1 MLWQRAYTTL
11 SLRTRNK
18 MKTEV
23 KIGIVGVIA
32 LVALFLGINFLKGV
46 NLFSSSETY
55 YIVFSN
61 TKGLTRSS
69 SVYADGYKVGIVS
82 DLRIPKGSS
91 AQLDE
96 AVLGGCT
103 LNMLLATN
111 LTEAYHP
118 GDTIEGSDVNGLMAK
133 VGGMVPQLEEVV
145 AKVDTLVATLNTLL
159 SNPNL
164 PLIIQ
169 NAELITENLNKSTQ
183 QLNTLLRNDIPQMT
197 GTFTKA
203 GEGVNNLTDKMN
215 QLDLQATLDNV
226 NQTISSVHD
235 MMEQMQSP
243 KGTLGK
249 LMNDPSVYDNLNHTV
264 QSADSLV
271 SDLKAQ
277 VRFLSVKCDISPFLC
292 PRQSHIEKAFY
303 SGSPTD

>member
-1 MLWQRAYTTL
+1 
-11 SLRTRNK
+11 

-23 KIGIVGVIA
+23 KIGITGVIA
-32 LVALFLGINFLKGV
+32 IVALFLGIKFLKGV
-46 NLFSSSETY
+46 NLFSTSETY

-61 TKGLTRSS
+61 TKGLTKSS
-69 SVYADGYKVGIVS
+69 AVYADGYKVGIVS
-82 DLRIPKGSS
+82 GINYDFRHPGKVVVQISTDKGLRIPKGSS

-111 LTEAYHP
+111 LREAYQP
-118 GDTIEGSDVNGLMAK
+118 GDTIVGSDVSGLMAK

-197 GTFTKA
+197 STFTKA
-203 GEGVNNLTDKMN
+203 GENVTTLTDKMN
-215 QLDLQATLDNV
+215 QLDLQATLENV

-271 SDLKAQ
+271 SDLKAHPKRY
-277 VRFLSVKCDISPFLC
+277 VHFSVFGKKD
-292 PRQSHIEKAFY
+292 K
-303 SGSPTD
+303 

>member
-1 MLWQRAYTTL
+1 
-11 SLRTRNK
+11 

-23 KIGIVGVIA
+23 KIGIVGVVA

-46 NLFSSSETY
+46 NLFSSSDTY
-55 YIVFSN
+55 YITFSN
-61 TKGLTRSS
+61 TKGLAKSS
-69 SVYADGYKVGIVS
+69 SVFADGYKVGIVS
-82 DLRIPKGSS
+82 DITYDFNHPGEVVVEIQTDKGLRIPKGSS

-111 LTEAYHP
+111 LREAYHP
-118 GDTIEGSDVNGLMAK
+118 GDTIEGSDVSGLMAK

-164 PLIIQ
+164 PLIMQ
-169 NAELITENLNKSTQ
+169 NAELVTENLNKSTE
-183 QLNTLLRNDIPQMT
+183 QLNTLLRADIPKMT
-197 GTFTKA
+197 STFTKA
-203 GEGVNNLTDKMN
+203 GENVSLLTDKMN
-215 QLDLQATLDNV
+215 QLDIQQTLDNV
-226 NQTISSVHD
+226 NKTIGSVHT

-243 KGTLGK
+243 NGTLGK
-249 LMNDPSVYDNLNHTV
+249 LMNDPSVFDNLNHTV

-271 SDLKAQ
+271 SDLKAHPKRY
-277 VRFLSVKCDISPFLC
+277 VHFSVFGKKD
-292 PRQSHIEKAFY
+292 K
-303 SGSPTD
+303 

>member
-1 MLWQRAYTTL
+1 
-11 SLRTRNK
+11 

-23 KIGIVGVIA
+23 KIGLVGVVA

-46 NLFSSSETY
+46 NLFSSSEKY
-55 YIVFSN
+55 YISFSN
-61 TKGLTRSS
+61 TKGLAKSS
-69 SVYADGYKVGIVS
+69 AVYADGFKVGIVS
-82 DLRIPKGSS
+82 DIQYDFNHPGEVVVEIQTDKGLRIPKGST

-111 LTEAYHP
+111 LQEAYQP
-118 GDTIEGSDVNGLMAK
+118 GDTIKGSDVSGLMAK

-145 AKVDTLVATLNTLL
+145 AKVDTLVATLNTLV

-169 NAELITENLNKSTQ
+169 NAELVTENLNKSTE

-203 GEGVNNLTDKMN
+203 GENVTVLTDNLN
-215 QLDLQATLDNV
+215 QLDLQRTLDNV
-226 NQTISSVHD
+226 NQTISSIHS
-235 MMEQMQSP
+235 MMEQIQSP
-243 KGTLGK
+243 NGTLGK
-249 LMNDPSVYDNLNHTV
+249 LMNDPSIYDNLNHTV

-271 SDLKAQ
+271 TDLKAHPKRY
-277 VRFLSVKCDISPFLC
+277 VHFSVFGKK
-292 PRQSHIEKAFY
+292 EGK
-303 SGSPTD
+303 

>member
-1 MLWQRAYTTL
+1 
-11 SLRTRNK
+11 

-23 KIGIVGVIA
+23 KIGITGVVAI
-32 LVALFLGINFLKGV
+32 VALFLGINFLKGV
-46 NLFSSSETY
+46 NLFSSSEKY

-61 TKGLTRSS
+61 TKGLTKSS

-82 DLRIPKGSS
+82 DIEYDFRHPGKVVVEISTDKGLRIPKGSS

-111 LTEAYHP
+111 LREAYHP

-169 NAELITENLNKSTQ
+169 NAELITENLNKSTN

-203 GEGVNNLTDKMN
+203 GENVATLTDKMN
-215 QLDLQATLDNV
+215 QLDIQATLESV
-226 NQTISSVHD
+226 NQTIGSVHN

-243 KGTLGK
+243 NGTLGK
-249 LMNDPSVYDNLNHTV
+249 LMNDPSVFDNLNHTV

-271 SDLKAQ
+271 SDLKAHPKRY
-277 VRFLSVKCDISPFLC
+277 VHFSVFGKK
-292 PRQSHIEKAFY
+292 EGK
-303 SGSPTD
+303 

>member
-1 MLWQRAYTTL
+1 
-11 SLRTRNK
+11 

-23 KIGIVGVIA
+23 KIGITGVVAI
-32 LVALFLGINFLKGV
+32 VALFLGINFLKGV
-46 NLFSSSETY
+46 NLFSSSEKY

-61 TKGLTRSS
+61 TKGLTKSS

-82 DLRIPKGSS
+82 GIEYDFRHPGKVVVEISTDKGLRIPKGSS

-111 LTEAYHP
+111 LREAYHP

-169 NAELITENLNKSTQ
+169 NAELITENLNKSTN

-203 GEGVNNLTDKMN
+203 GENVVTLTDKMS
-215 QLDLQATLDNV
+215 QLDIQATLESV
-226 NQTISSVHD
+226 NQTIGSVHS

-243 KGTLGK
+243 NGTLGK
-249 LMNDPSVYDNLNHTV
+249 LMNDPSVFDNLNHTV

-271 SDLKAQ
+271 SDLKAHPKRY
-277 VRFLSVKCDISPFLC
+277 VHFSVFGKK
-292 PRQSHIEKAFY
+292 EGK
-303 SGSPTD
+303 

>member
-1 MLWQRAYTTL
+1 
-11 SLRTRNK
+11 

-23 KIGIVGVIA
+23 KIGLTGIIA

-46 NLFSSSETY
+46 NLFKSSEVY
-55 YIVFSN
+55 YIMFSN
-61 TKGLTRSS
+61 TKGLSKSS

-82 DLRIPKGSS
+82 NIEYDFNHPGEVIVEISADKGLRIPKGSS

-111 LTEAYHP
+111 PSEAYQP
-118 GDTIEGSDVNGLMAK
+118 GDTIKGNDVSGLLAK
-133 VGGMVPQLEEVV
+133 VGGMVPQLEQVV
-145 AKVDTLVATLNTLL
+145 AKVDTLVATLNALV

-164 PLIIQ
+164 PLIIE
-169 NAELITENLNKSTQ
+169 NAELVTENLNKSTE
-183 QLNTLLRNDIPQMT
+183 QLNQLLRNDIPQMT

-203 GEGVNNLTDKMN
+203 GDNVAQLTDKMN
-215 QLDLQATLDNV
+215 RLDLQATLDSV
-226 NQTISSVHD
+226 NQTISSVHR

-243 KGTLGK
+243 NGTLGK
-249 LMNDPSVYDNLNHTV
+249 LMNDPSIYDNLNHTV

-271 SDLKAQ
+271 TDLKAHPKRY
-277 VRFLSVKCDISPFLC
+277 VHFSVFGKK
-292 PRQSHIEKAFY
+292 EGK
-303 SGSPTD
+303 

>member
-1 MLWQRAYTTL
+1 
-11 SLRTRNK
+11 

-23 KIGIVGVIA
+23 KIGITGVVAI
-32 LVALFLGINFLKGV
+32 VALFLGINFLKGV
-46 NLFSSSETY
+46 NLFSSSEKY

-61 TKGLTRSS
+61 TKGLTKSS

-82 DLRIPKGSS
+82 DIDYDFRHPGKVVVEISTDKGLRIPKGSS

-111 LTEAYHP
+111 LREAYHP

-145 AKVDTLVATLNTLL
+145 AKVDTLVTTLNTLL

-169 NAELITENLNKSTQ
+169 NAELITENLNKSTN

-203 GEGVNNLTDKMN
+203 GENVATLTDKMN
-215 QLDLQATLDNV
+215 QLDIQATLESV
-226 NQTISSVHD
+226 NQTIGSVHN
-235 MMEQMQSP
+235 MIEQMQSP
-243 KGTLGK
+243 NGTLGK
-249 LMNDPSVYDNLNHTV
+249 LMNDLSVFDNLNHTV

-271 SDLKAQ
+271 SDLKAHPKRY
-277 VRFLSVKCDISPFLC
+277 VHFSVFGKK
-292 PRQSHIEKAFY
+292 EGK
-303 SGSPTD
+303 

>member
-1 MLWQRAYTTL
+1 
-11 SLRTRNK
+11 

-23 KIGIVGVIA
+23 KIGITGVIA
-32 LVALFLGINFLKGV
+32 IVALFLGIKFLKGV
-46 NLFSSSETY
+46 NLFSTSETY

-61 TKGLTRSS
+61 TKGLTKSS
-69 SVYADGYKVGIVS
+69 AVYADGYKVGIVS
-82 DLRIPKGSS
+82 GINYDFRHPGKVVVEISTDKGLRIPKGSS

-111 LTEAYHP
+111 LREAYQP
-118 GDTIEGSDVNGLMAK
+118 GDTIVGSDVSGLMAK

-169 NAELITENLNKSTQ
+169 NAELITENLNKSTL

-197 GTFTKA
+197 STFTKA
-203 GEGVNNLTDKMN
+203 GENVTTLTDKMN
-215 QLDLQATLDNV
+215 QLDLQATLENV

-271 SDLKAQ
+271 SDLKAHPKRY
-277 VRFLSVKCDISPFLC
+277 VHFSVFGKKD
-292 PRQSHIEKAFY
+292 K
-303 SGSPTD
+303 

>member
-1 MLWQRAYTTL
+1 MR
-11 SLRTRNK
+11 
-18 MKTEV
+18 TEV
-23 KIGIVGVIA
+23 KIGITGVVA

-46 NLFSSSETY
+46 NLFSSSVKY
-55 YIVFSN
+55 YISFSN
-61 TKGLTRSS
+61 TKGLTKSS
-69 SVYADGYKVGIVS
+69 AVYADGYKVGIVS
-82 DLRIPKGSS
+82 NIEYDYSHPGEVVVEISTDRGLRIPKGSS

-111 LTEAYHP
+111 PREAYHP
-118 GDTIEGSDVNGLMAK
+118 GDTIKGNDVSGLMAK

-164 PLIIQ
+164 PLIMQ

-197 GTFTKA
+197 STFTKA
-203 GEGVNNLTDKMN
+203 GENVTTLTDKMN

-271 SDLKAQ
+271 SDLKAHPKRY
-277 VRFLSVKCDISPFLC
+277 VHFSVFGKKEG
-292 PRQSHIEKAFY
+292 H
-303 SGSPTD
+303 

>member
-1 MLWQRAYTTL
+1 
-11 SLRTRNK
+11 

-23 KIGIVGVIA
+23 KIGIVGVVA

-55 YIVFSN
+55 YISFSN
-61 TKGLTRSS
+61 TKGLAKSS
-69 SVYADGYKVGIVS
+69 SVYADGFKVGIVS
-82 DLRIPKGSS
+82 DINYDFSHPGEVVVEVRTDKGLRIPKGST

-103 LNMLLATN
+103 LNLLLATN

-118 GDTIEGSDVNGLMAK
+118 GDTIKGSDVSGLMAK

-164 PLIIQ
+164 PLILQ
-169 NAELITENLNKSTQ
+169 NAELVTENLNKSSE
-183 QLNTLLRNDIPQMT
+183 QLNTLLRKDIPQMT

-203 GEGVNNLTDKMN
+203 GENVSVLTDKMN
-215 QLDLQATLDNV
+215 QLELQATLDNV
-226 NQTISSVHD
+226 NQAISGVHS
-235 MMEQMQSP
+235 MLEQIQSP
-243 KGTLGK
+243 NGTLGK

-271 SDLKAQ
+271 NDLKAHPKRY
-277 VRFLSVKCDISPFLC
+277 VHFSVFGKK
-292 PRQSHIEKAFY
+292 EGK
-303 SGSPTD
+303 

>member
-1 MLWQRAYTTL
+1 MR
-11 SLRTRNK
+11 
-18 MKTEV
+18 TEV
-23 KIGIVGVIA
+23 KIGITGVVS

-55 YIVFSN
+55 YISFSN
-61 TKGLTRSS
+61 TKGLTKSS

-82 DLRIPKGSS
+82 DIEYDFRHPGKVVVEISTDKGLRIPKGSS

-96 AVLGGCT
+96 AMLGGCT

-118 GDTIEGSDVNGLMAK
+118 GDTIVGNDVSGLMAT

-145 AKVDTLVATLNTLL
+145 AKVDTLVATLNSLL

-169 NAELITENLNKSTQ
+169 NAELITENLNKSSE
-183 QLNTLLRNDIPQMT
+183 QLNALLRNDIPKMT

-203 GEGVNNLTDKMN
+203 GDNVVTLTDKMN
-215 QLDLQATLDNV
+215 QLDLQATLDSV
-226 NQTISSVHD
+226 NLSLGSMHA
-235 MMEQMQSP
+235 MMQQVGNP
-243 KGTLGK
+243 GGTLGK
-249 LMNDPSVYDNLNHTV
+249 LMNDPSIFDNLNHTV

-271 SDLKAQ
+271 TDLKANPKRY
-277 VRFLSVKCDISPFLC
+277 VHFSIFGKKD
-292 PRQSHIEKAFY
+292 K
-303 SGSPTD
+303 

>member
-1 MLWQRAYTTL
+1 
-11 SLRTRNK
+11 

-23 KIGIVGVIA
+23 KIGITGVIA
-32 LVALFLGINFLKGV
+32 IVALFLGIKFLKGV
-46 NLFSSSETY
+46 NLFSTSETY

-61 TKGLTRSS
+61 TKGLTKSS
-69 SVYADGYKVGIVS
+69 AVYADGYKVGIVS
-82 DLRIPKGSS
+82 GINYDFRHPGKVVVEISTDKGLRIPKGSS

-111 LTEAYHP
+111 LREAYQP
-118 GDTIEGSDVNGLMAK
+118 GDTIVGSDVSGLMAK

-164 PLIIQ
+164 PLIMQ

-197 GTFTKA
+197 STFTKA
-203 GEGVNNLTDKMN
+203 GENVTTLTDKMN
-215 QLDLQATLDNV
+215 QLDLQATLQNV

-249 LMNDPSVYDNLNHTV
+249 LMNDPSIYDNLNHTV

-271 SDLKAQ
+271 SDLKAHPKRY
-277 VRFLSVKCDISPFLC
+277 VHFSVFGKKD
-292 PRQSHIEKAFY
+292 K
-303 SGSPTD
+303 